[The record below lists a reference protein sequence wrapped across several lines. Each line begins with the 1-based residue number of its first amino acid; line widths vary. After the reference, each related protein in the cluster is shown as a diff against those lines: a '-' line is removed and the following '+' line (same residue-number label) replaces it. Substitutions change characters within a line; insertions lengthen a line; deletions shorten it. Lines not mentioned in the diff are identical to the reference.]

1 MCPFYSII
9 VPVYR
14 VEPFIARCIESVL
27 SQTFNNFELILVDD
41 GSPDK
46 SGQICDDYA
55 FKDERVKVIHTK
67 NGGVSQARNYGIN
80 NATGQWV
87 IFLDAD
93 DTLFGAD
100 VLELMCNEIRQ
111 EKADIYQC
119 QVLIKKKDFLRKESI
134 KSGCYVIKDGRYRK
148 MKPKRGQVWNYVFSC
163 KIIKDNN
170 IVFPVGVRISEDQAF
185 TYSYL
190 TYCDTIKICDV
201 LLYVYHIN
209 ENPFNSGSIQNRNF
223 FQDTVGH
230 VKATKQIIYHLNSC
244 NKNKSFI
251 NERIAMMIL
260 YFITLAIHLS
270 RVDRKNAYKYFR
282 DNIPFKKSY
291 LFNNKWMFVIAT
303 YLNLNVAVFGLSLYN
318 KIVFSLFQK
327 LRN

>member
-14 VEPFIARCIESVL
+14 VELFIARCIESVL

-46 SGQICDDYA
+46 SGEICDDYA
-55 FKDERVKVIHTK
+55 SKDERIKVIHTK

-80 NATGQWV
+80 NATGQWL

-93 DTLFGAD
+93 DTLFCAD
-100 VLELMCNEIRQ
+100 VLELICNEIRL
-111 EKADIYQC
+111 EKADIYQF
-119 QVLIKKKDFLRKESI
+119 QIIVKEKEFLRKESI
-134 KSGCYVIKDGRYRK
+134 KSGFYVVNDDNYRNL
-148 MKPKRGQVWNYVFSC
+148 KPKRGQVWNYVFSC
-163 KIIKDNN
+163 NIIKDNN
-170 IVFPVGVRISEDQAF
+170 IIFPVGVRISEDQAF

-209 ENPFNSGSIQNRNF
+209 ENPFNSGSIQDRNF
-223 FQDTVGH
+223 LQDAMGH
-230 VKATKQIIYHLNSC
+230 IKATKQIIYHLNSC

-270 RVDRKNAYKYFR
+270 REDRKNVYKYFLET
-282 DNIPFKKSY
+282 IPFKRDY

-303 YLNLNVAVFGLSLYN
+303 YLNLNVAVFCLSLYN
-318 KIVFSLFQK
+318 KIELALSRK
-327 LRN
+327 